1 MNCSLPCVVS
11 ITKIP
16 PLFSFVCHFIRSPP
30 RKPAIAIIKI
40 ANMTVLGCKVRRDR
54 AEQFKAA
61 CKKNGTSPNAIFMAA
76 MEKFMEEHG
85 EVRENSEL

>member
-1 MNCSLPCVVS
+1 MGLSESKRRAHN
-11 ITKIP
+11 KWD
-16 PLFSFVCHFIRSPP
+16 
-30 RKPAIAIIKI
+30 A

>member
-1 MNCSLPCVVS
+1 MLTEKQKKSRN
-11 ITKIP
+11 KWD
-16 PLFSFVCHFIRSPP
+16 
-30 RKPAIAIIKI
+30 A
-40 ANMTVLGCKVRRDR
+40 ANMTVLGCKVRRDK
-54 AEQFKAA
+54 AEQFKAV

>member
-1 MNCSLPCVVS
+1 MGLSVS
-11 ITKIP
+11 K
-16 PLFSFVCHFIRSPP
+16 R
-30 RKPAIAIIKI
+30 RANNKWDA

>member
-1 MNCSLPCVVS
+1 MLTEKQKKSRN
-11 ITKIP
+11 KWD
-16 PLFSFVCHFIRSPP
+16 
-30 RKPAIAIIKI
+30 A
-40 ANMTVLGCKVRRDR
+40 ANMTVLGCKVRRDK
-54 AEQFKAA
+54 AEQFKVA

>member
-1 MNCSLPCVVS
+1 MLTEKQKKSRN
-11 ITKIP
+11 KWD
-16 PLFSFVCHFIRSPP
+16 
-30 RKPAIAIIKI
+30 A

-54 AEQFKAA
+54 AEQFKTA

-85 EVRENSEL
+85 EAGD

>member
-1 MNCSLPCVVS
+1 MLTENQKKSRN
-11 ITKIP
+11 KWD
-16 PLFSFVCHFIRSPP
+16 
-30 RKPAIAIIKI
+30 A

-61 CKKNGTSPNAIFMAA
+61 CKKNGTSPNAIFLAA

-85 EVRENSEL
+85 EAGEDTKD

>member
-1 MNCSLPCVVS
+1 MLTEKQKKSRN
-11 ITKIP
+11 KWD
-16 PLFSFVCHFIRSPP
+16 
-30 RKPAIAIIKI
+30 A

-76 MEKFMEEHG
+76 MEKFMEECG
-85 EVRENSEL
+85 EAGEDTKS

>member
-1 MNCSLPCVVS
+1 MGLSESKRRANN
-11 ITKIP
+11 KWD
-16 PLFSFVCHFIRSPP
+16 
-30 RKPAIAIIKI
+30 A

-76 MEKFMEEHG
+76 MEKFMEEYG

>member
-1 MNCSLPCVVS
+1 MLTEKQKKSRN
-11 ITKIP
+11 KWD
-16 PLFSFVCHFIRSPP
+16 
-30 RKPAIAIIKI
+30 A

-76 MEKFMEEHG
+76 MEKFMGEHG
-85 EVRENSEL
+85 EVGEDPEP

>member
-1 MNCSLPCVVS
+1 MGLSESKRRANN
-11 ITKIP
+11 KWD
-16 PLFSFVCHFIRSPP
+16 
-30 RKPAIAIIKI
+30 A

-61 CKKNGTSPNAIFMAA
+61 CKKNGTSPNAIFLAA

>member
-1 MNCSLPCVVS
+1 MGLSESQRRANN
-11 ITKIP
+11 KWD
-16 PLFSFVCHFIRSPP
+16 
-30 RKPAIAIIKI
+30 A